1 MQLPAVPRLE
11 CLIFM
16 ESVCWRGILRNSWTV
31 WNNPLREVWGGSAA
45 PYAIAAGTINSLLAK
60 TAALHENAID
70 IQQTVNISAWHTSD
84 GTLHLLA
91 ANLEE
96 GLRDDAEA
104 DRRST
109 IALPV
114 PWRDHDWSSIWGSC
128 EIAHSA
134 GTVAIDLGQSES
146 VLLKA
151 KEPRAPANRRRA
163 PFAFIHAVAA
173 RFVIAG
179 HLCARYRERPRYAIT
194 LAPMCWVVL
203 TEMFPNRIRGAAM
216 GIATLSMW
224 VGNFLLTHAFPFM
237 LTNFGA
243 AGTFWV
249 FAAICAV
256 GFAVMKAHLPETK
269 SKTLEQFEHEPLG

>member
-1 MQLPAVPRLE
+1 
-11 CLIFM
+11 M

-151 KEPRAPANRRRA
+151 KEPRRLQIGAGLHSHSFTPSPPGSSLQGTYARA
-163 PFAFIHAVAA
+163 TGNVPDMPL
-173 RFVIAG
+173 RSRPCAG
-179 HLCARYRERPRYAIT
+179 LC
-194 LAPMCWVVL
+194 
-203 TEMFPNRIRGAAM
+203 
-216 GIATLSMW
+216 
-224 VGNFLLTHAFPFM
+224 
-237 LTNFGA
+237 
-243 AGTFWV
+243 
-249 FAAICAV
+249 
-256 GFAVMKAHLPETK
+256 
-269 SKTLEQFEHEPLG
+269 